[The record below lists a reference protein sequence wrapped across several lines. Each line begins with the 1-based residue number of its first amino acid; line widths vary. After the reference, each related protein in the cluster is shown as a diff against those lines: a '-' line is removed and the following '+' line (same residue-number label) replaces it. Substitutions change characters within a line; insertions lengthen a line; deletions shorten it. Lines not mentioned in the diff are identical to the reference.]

1 MSNLNGEVIKKI
13 KQFRIE
19 KGLSQERLS
28 ELAGLDPKYIN
39 KLENGRF
46 NLTLPTLERII
57 SALDIETIDLFENIG
72 TGESNNY
79 SNLLDYLNGET
90 EGKRELLS
98 LKILE
103 LLRIFD

>member
-1 MSNLNGEVIKKI
+1 MSDLNGKVIKKI
-13 KQFRIE
+13 KQFRTE

-57 SALDIETIDLFENIG
+57 SALDIEIIDFFENIG
-72 TGESNNY
+72 TGGSNNY
-79 SNLLDYLNGET
+79 SNLLDYLNEET